1 MEDEWMEALHRYVSE
16 GQWSEVSHFVDR
28 NAVLF
33 GGSSTEKE
41 HGEGEYAL
49 YVQFRSLVAKVL
61 DSLLEELGC
70 RSEAD
75 EARLAIFLRE
85 TAESPA
91 SGPREEMAKR
101 VLQDLLDIDDF
112 AAFAR
117 TMRARNDELETGEA
131 VELERQLS
139 AAADAKARATPET
152 PLGAKHSVFSDSDA
166 DLTPFDAVY
175 AGLSDEGFF
184 TAACEPVLECDRGT
198 FLCSGACAEVSKAIA
213 FFADAFETASAVDV
227 REDRVWD
234 VLANGELAVDS
245 KTKKFRP
252 AAEAAARDERCRCG
266 GVPDAHRLVFLARP
280 AKGALCV
287 AALASGDDTKTQQGL
302 AALVNV
308 LTSKEPADRRPYQDS
323 KLTKLLDGGW
333 LDSFVVLCVFV
344 GRETDTADAATRLKH
359 ASRLRRLSSAGP
371 AAADAMFESLKS
383 RAMRTKHEEETGRLK
398 REHIRRRTMGTAG
411 ASPRRGYLCDRVKV
425 PSALS
430 LCALFLTDVPQL
442 HVARHPGAFR
452 GGGAR
457 LDELYRDAARAKPR
471 FEAALKAVVAA
482 LPFEVRGDTAF
493 PPFLKRTPRV
503 VEKAVFKGDDFAC
516 CGVNDFV
523 RARVVVG
530 PLLRLVA
537 VLDVIGETNQ
547 FFVEI
552 GFNSDSFEGGA
563 GSNTYALWRR
573 GWRGLLFDSTFA
585 NSSINLH
592 RAFVTPG
599 TVAALLRR
607 HGAPLEPDYV
617 SVDIDSAD
625 VWVLRALLSTF
636 RPRVVSVEYNSNFG
650 DGERSSLAF
659 PDAEWMPLGESAG
672 AWRGSC
678 FYGSSAAA
686 VEAVARECGY
696 VVAGVVEG
704 LDLVLVR
711 AALWRWPPIPRHA
724 LTARLDTWPAMA
736 REDAAAL
743 LDYDV
748 FARGGSLCEARR
760 AAAVALRRMAR
771 EPPPRCACFMK
782 DLDCVEWTR
791 NCSCFRDLADLPIPD
806 CAPPVM
812 MVKNGGR

>member
-1 MEDEWMEALHRYVSE
+1 MTLFDRAAFWALLLPASVHGRVADIWRGFVAQRVLRAAGLRLAFLPPGVTQLRNDHDALADYMSERPLYEKADAVVRVLDGVAPHRP
-16 GQWSEVSHFVDR
+16 
-28 NAVLF
+28 
-33 GGSSTEKE
+33 GGSVARAVEDAYVALYE
-41 HGEGEYAL
+41 HG
-49 YVQFRSLVAKVL
+49 LVAL
-61 DSLLEELGC
+61 DDVAYAQLWL
-70 RSEAD
+70 AD
-75 EARLAIFLRE
+75 LYAVGLALPKLRRHKARTPGATTAAARLASELDKDSETRTEAEWHAVLGGTKLDTREKRTLPQLLTLAKDEVVARKDAEIAGLRE
-85 TAESPA
+85 ELAALKGDGSDMTGLPA
-91 SGPREEMAKR
+91 VLRDFTPLAMVDDVAAIADGP
-101 VLQDLLDIDDF
+101 
-112 AAFAR
+112 
-117 TMRARNDELETGEA
+117 ELEA
-131 VELERQLS
+131 AERAALADPS
-139 AAADAKARATPET
+139 ADAAALAR
-152 PLGAKHSVFSDSDA
+152 
-166 DLTPFDAVY
+166 
-175 AGLSDEGFF
+175 LSDEL
-184 TAACEPVLECDRGT
+184 AARLRPVIASRAREKGVARRLRDVVRAGNEDFEKVYNSVFDFIANNDAAGLAAFRASVAALECPG
-198 FLCSGACAEVSKAIA
+198 
-213 FFADAFETASAVDV
+213 
-227 REDRVWD
+227 
-234 VLANGELAVDS
+234 
-245 KTKKFRP
+245 
-252 AAEAAARDERCRCG
+252 AAAR
-266 GVPDAHRLVFLARP
+266 
-280 AKGALCV
+280 
-287 AALASGDDTKTQQGL
+287 
-302 AALVNV
+302 
-308 LTSKEPADRRPYQDS
+308 
-323 KLTKLLDGGW
+323 
-333 LDSFVVLCVFV
+333 
-344 GRETDTADAATRLKH
+344 
-359 ASRLRRLSSAGP
+359 
-371 AAADAMFESLKS
+371 
-383 RAMRTKHEEETGRLK
+383 
-398 REHIRRRTMGTAG
+398 
-411 ASPRRGYLCDRVKV
+411 
-425 PSALS
+425 
-430 LCALFLTDVPQL
+430 PQ
-442 HVARHPGAFR
+442 R

-791 NCSCFRDLADLPIPD
+791 NCSTICFR
-806 CAPPVM
+806 
-812 MVKNGGR
+812 